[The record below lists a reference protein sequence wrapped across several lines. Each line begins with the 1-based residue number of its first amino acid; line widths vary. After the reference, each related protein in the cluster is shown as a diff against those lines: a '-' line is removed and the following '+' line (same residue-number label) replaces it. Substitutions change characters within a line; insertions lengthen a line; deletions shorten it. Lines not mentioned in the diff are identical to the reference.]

1 MLNFSYGIMTDTV
14 WIFPQHP
21 DEVGKARN
29 LVGAIIEQPH
39 PGAIPSTVPVQYGTS
54 PLSGKDTCGPT
65 YMILRSFARV
75 RIGSLQVLLSCQLS
89 SVLVRRRLALPNL
102 NHRGIR

>member
-21 DEVGKARN
+21 DEVRKARN
-29 LVGAIIEQPH
+29 LVGALIEQPH
-39 PGAIPSTVPVQYGTS
+39 PGATPSTVLVQYGTS
-54 PLSGKDTCGPT
+54 PLSGKDTCSPT

-89 SVLVRRRLALPNL
+89 SVLARRRLALPNL